1 MSGDV
6 IITGLTKEDD
16 TSVVQGESLTPSSIR
31 THISWGVPATI
42 VDNIEHYNKHI
53 VTDLAEPGPLD
64 VGVLLVTDTPN
75 HPVVVHG
82 VDDGGRVLG
91 ALGPLHCLQE
101 EGIVVASLLGEQ
113 LVLLKTCHR

>member
-16 TSVVQGESLTPSSIR
+16 TSVVQGESSTPSSIR

-64 VGVLLVTDTPN
+64 VGILLVADAPH

-82 VDDGGRVLG
+82 VHDGGLVPG
-91 ALGPLHCLQE
+91 ALGSLHCLQE
-101 EGIVVASLLGEQ
+101 ERIIVASLLGQQ
-113 LVLLKTCHR
+113 LVLLQT